1 VVGEELSIVLIKI
14 KGKEFYYW
22 RNEDIM
28 IGSTPFRRNIFNKHH
43 IDKNAMIIKSGMT
56 ASVKDVMPGGN
67 QPGGSTN
74 NLKLGL

>member
-1 VVGEELSIVLIKI
+1 MGLEGGMNSPEKS
-14 KGKEFYYW
+14 GGGD

-56 ASVKDVMPGGN
+56 SNIKNVLP
-67 QPGGSTN
+67 
-74 NLKLGL
+74 